1 MYRVTLKPSF
11 IKYFLILS
19 MIFITLTAGT
29 LTVFA
34 EDSDPTK
41 NNDKKEEIKEEESI
55 IGKNEMRDLDH
66 FLRST
71 FPNERI
77 QFADLVEHLIR
88 GEMGQ
93 TADLLGGYLKD
104 LLFYVLRI
112 NKKSLV
118 YLTLVVMLAALFSNF
133 SNVFMN
139 DQIARTGFYIVYI
152 FLISMCLQTFRTT
165 AGTVADSLAKLN
177 RFMQVLGPV
186 YFMGMAAAGRHLA
199 SVAFHNVILLVIYL
213 AENVIG
219 KILLPLIH
227 IFMMIRVLNYLSD
240 EEYLTKLSEFIQL
253 VTEWSLKTMI
263 SLVTGIG
270 LIQGLLSPSID
281 LVKKS
286 ALAKGVQMIP
296 GVGGAIGGMTEVV
309 LGTAV
314 LIKNGIGVAGAL
326 ILILI
331 CLIPLGNMAVL
342 ALAYKG
348 FAALI
353 QPISDKRIVEAVNS
367 IALGCM
373 MLMKVIFT
381 TAVLFLITIAI
392 AAFATN

>member
-1 MYRVTLKPSF
+1 MCRVAVKRTLAKL
-11 IKYFLILS
+11 FLILATS
-19 MIFITLTAGT
+19 LIGVSTVT
-29 LTVFA
+29 LTVSA
-34 EDSDPTK
+34 EDSDITEGL
-41 NNDKKEEIKEEESI
+41 NQNGGIGES
-55 IGKNEMRDLDH
+55 EMRELEG
-66 FLRST
+66 FLRSA
-71 FPNERI
+71 FPDERI
-77 QFADLVEHLIR
+77 RFADLVDHLIR
-88 GEMGQ
+88 GEFGQ
-93 TADLLGGYLKD
+93 TSDLIQRYIKD

-112 NKKSLV
+112 NKKSLIC
-118 YLTLVVMLAALFSNF
+118 LTLVVMMAALFSNF

-152 FLISMCLQTFRTT
+152 FLTAICLQTFRTT
-165 AGTVADSLAKLN
+165 AETVEDSLTKLN

-186 YFMGMAAAGRHLA
+186 YFMGMAAAGRQLA

-219 KILLPLIH
+219 KILVPLIH

-253 VTEWSLKTMI
+253 ITEWSLKTMV

-281 LVKKS
+281 VVRKS
-286 ALAKGVQMIP
+286 AIAKGVQMIP

-331 CLIPLGNMAVL
+331 CLVPLGNMA
-342 ALAYKG
+342 ALTFAYKG

-367 IALGCM
+367 IALGCT
-373 MLMKVIFT
+373 MLMKVVFT
-381 TAVLFLITIAI
+381 TGLLFLITIAI
-392 AAFATN
+392 AAFATS